1 MTKSKKK
8 TASEKFTLVEL
19 VEKSEL
25 HYPLI
30 VMNLS
35 RAGLLKQ
42 YKKEK
47 ENSGI
52 VDIAPSMTQE
62 EFDKIMEA

>member
-52 VDIAPSMTQE
+52 VDIVPSMTQE